1 MFTCPQAVGINSYF
15 GSLSTEQ
22 HYVGLVLS
30 RPKDNHLQ
38 DKVYAF
44 YNERNKDTGAHSSTW
59 LPYVTQVCMVRP
71 A

>member
-1 MFTCPQAVGINSYF
+1 MCPKAMDTNIDFVC
-15 GSLSTEQ
+15 LSSEQ

-30 RPKDNHLQ
+30 RREDNHLQ

-44 YNERNKDTGAHSSTW
+44 YNEKNRDTGLSSEMW

-71 A
+71 S